1 MFNEEQRFEKS
12 IRWGMVG
19 GGRGSQIGSIHRAS
33 ALRDGLFQL
42 VASAFD
48 ITPESGKEFGTHLGI
63 DPNRCYANYKEM
75 FEEESKRDDGIQA
88 VSIATPNKF
97 HYEMAKAALLSG
109 LHIVCEKPL
118 CFKSSEAED
127 LKNIAKQKNL
137 VICVTYGY
145 TGSPMVH
152 QARKMIENGELGEIR
167 IINTQFAH
175 GFHSD
180 EVEKNDPGTKWRVTP
195 ETSGPTYVLGD
206 IGTHALYL
214 AEVMIPGLEIKNLLC
229 SRQSFVA
236 SRAPLEDNATVL
248 MNFTN
253 NAVGTLWCSAVNAG
267 AMHQQKIRII
277 GSKASIEWWDEHPNQ
292 LKYEIQGKPAQILD
306 RGMGYLHNEDPA
318 VASNRIGAGH
328 AEGLFESWANLYHR
342 FGIAMHAK
350 IVGDDSLAENLWY
363 PGIDAGIN
371 GVRFLEKCVES
382 ADNGSIWVDFQ

>member
-1 MFNEEQRFEKS
+1 MFNEEQRFKQP
-12 IRWGMVG
+12 IRWAMVG
-19 GGRGSQIGSIHRAS
+19 GGRGSQIGYIHRAS

-42 VASAFD
+42 VAGAFD
-48 ITPESGKEFGTHLGI
+48 INPERGKEFGTNLGV
-63 DPNRCYANYKEM
+63 DPNRCYGDYKEM

-97 HYEMAKAALLSG
+97 HYEIAKAALLSG
-109 LHIVCEKPL
+109 LNIVCEKPL
-118 CFKSSEAED
+118 CFKSSEAVE
-127 LKNIAKQKNL
+127 LGNIAKEQNL

-145 TGSPMVH
+145 TGFPMVH

-175 GFHSD
+175 GFHSE

-195 ETSGPTYVLGD
+195 EMAGPTYVLGD

-214 AEVMIPGLEIKNLLC
+214 AETMVPGLEIKNLLC
-229 SRQSFVA
+229 SRQSFVP

-248 MNFTN
+248 MNFPN
-253 NAVGTLWCSAVNAG
+253 NAVGTLWASAVNAG
-267 AMHQQKIRII
+267 SMHQQKIRVI

-292 LKYEIQGKPAQILD
+292 LKYEIQGKPAQVLD

-318 VASNRIGAGH
+318 VAANRIGGGH

-342 FGIAMHAK
+342 YGLAIQAK
-350 IVGDDSLAENLWY
+350 IVGDESLAENLWY
-363 PGIDAGIN
+363 PGIDAGIS
-371 GVRFLEKCVES
+371 GIKFLEKCVES
-382 ADNGSIWVDFQ
+382 ADNGSVWVDYE

>member
-1 MFNEEQRFEKS
+1 MFNEEQRFKQPV
-12 IRWGMVG
+12 RWGMVG
-19 GGRGSQIGSIHRAS
+19 GGRGSQIGYIHRAS

-42 VASAFD
+42 VAGAFD
-48 ITPESGKEFGTHLGI
+48 INPERGKEFGVNLGI
-63 DPNRCYANYKEM
+63 DPNRCYVDYQDL

-88 VSIATPNKF
+88 VSITTPNKY
-97 HYEMAKAALLSG
+97 HYEIAKAALLSG

-118 CFKSSEAED
+118 CFKSSEAEE
-127 LKNIAKQKNL
+127 LKILAEHQNL
-137 VICVTYGY
+137 VIGVTYGY
-145 TGSPMVH
+145 TGYPMVH

-167 IINTQFAH
+167 IINMQFAH

-180 EVEKNDPGTKWRVTP
+180 EVEKDDPGTKWRVTP
-195 ETSGPTYVLGD
+195 EVSGPTYVLGD

-214 AEVMIPGLEIKNLLC
+214 AETMIPGLEIKNLLC

-267 AMHQQKIRII
+267 SVHQQKIRIV
-277 GSKASIEWWDEHPNQ
+277 GAKASIEWWDEHPNQ
-292 LKYEIQGKPAQILD
+292 LKYEIQGKPAQVLD
-306 RGMGYLHNEDPA
+306 RGMVYLHNEDQA

-342 FGIAMHAK
+342 FGLAMQAK

-371 GVRFLEKCVES
+371 GVKFLEKCVDS
-382 ADNGSIWVDFQ
+382 ADNGSVWVDYK

>member
-1 MFNEEQRFEKS
+1 MFNEEQRFKQP

-42 VASAFD
+42 VAGAFD
-48 ITPESGKEFGTHLGI
+48 INPERGKDFGTNLGL
-63 DPNRCYANYKEM
+63 DSNRCYVDYKEM
-75 FEEESKRDDGIQA
+75 FEEESKREDGIQA

-97 HYEMAKAALLSG
+97 HYEMVKAALLSG
-109 LHIVCEKPL
+109 LHVVCEKPL
-118 CFKSSEAED
+118 CFKSSEAEE
-127 LKNIAKQKNL
+127 LKAIAERRNL

-145 TGSPMVH
+145 TGFPMVH
-152 QARKMIENGELGEIR
+152 QARKMIESGELGEIR

-195 ETSGPTYVLGD
+195 EISGPTYVLGD
-206 IGTHALYL
+206 IGTHALFL
-214 AEVMIPGLEIKNLLC
+214 AETMIPGLEIENLLC

-267 AMHQQKIRII
+267 STHQQKIRII
-277 GSKASIEWWDEHPNQ
+277 GEKASIEWWDEHPNQ

-306 RGMGYLHNEDPA
+306 RGMDYLYNEDPA
-318 VASNRIGAGH
+318 VSANRIGAGH

-342 FGIAMHAK
+342 FGLVIHAK
-350 IVGDDSLAENLWY
+350 LVGDDSLAENIWY

-382 ADNGSIWVDFQ
+382 ADNGSVWVDYK